1 METLFAVMHYDYEDP
16 DWSGVKFIGLSE
28 DECYKFIDENFE
40 DYYSGEWN
48 EEEEGPFE
56 TKEMGKDW
64 LKTELHLEV
73 VKLSNQLSE
82 SLQKKL

>member
-1 METLFAVMHYDYEDP
+1 MKKLFAVMHYDYEDP

-28 DECYKFIDENFE
+28 DECYKYIDEFFE
-40 DYYSGEWN
+40 DYYPGEWN
-48 EEEEGPFE
+48 EEEGPFE
-56 TKEMGKDW
+56 AKEMGRDW

-73 VKLSNQLSE
+73 VALSNQLSE